1 MRSIALRGHRASKP
15 EALICQLCQISIS
28 PAARYRP
35 KTTRPYSSATTPP
48 RSAIEQSPSK
58 KALRTTNLTPSWT
71 AKRYASTAPSQTTPS
86 DLGTSLSG
94 IEKGSAELRNSQ
106 TVPSNEAVV
115 AVLQHCLDVAE
126 AIAQP
131 DRASKTGDNEIS
143 SLLHLEEKNSSKK
156 ALKPNRSA
164 HQQPSADALC
174 RLVHDLIT
182 DEKIFISPE
191 TLTLY
196 VKIHTLFK
204 RPERFPEIFHLY
216 ANKPIPEEN
225 SSPVKYLRPNPKSIN
240 SAIPVG
246 LANMA
251 LDVAISQRNLGLVL
265 AIIDNTFCAPAFHR
279 AKFFKKAAIPLGL
292 LGTTPAAC
300 YAAASWAATFQNTME
315 PSTATA
321 IAFAAT
327 LAYVGGT
334 SSVGLLAIT
343 TANDHMERVVW
354 LPGVPLRDRWLREE
368 ERAALDKV
376 AVAWGFKDLYMRGE
390 EEGEEWENLRE
401 FIGIRGMILDKTD
414 LMQGMQ

>member
-15 EALICQLCQISIS
+15 ETLICQLCQVSPS
-28 PAARYRP
+28 PAARYSQQ
-35 KTTRPYSSATTPP
+35 TTRSYSSATTTTP
-48 RSAIEQSPSK
+48 RSDSGQSPSK
-58 KALRTTNLTPSWT
+58 KALRTYLTQSRVI
-71 AKRYASTAPSQTTPS
+71 KRYASTASSQTGPS
-86 DLGTSLSG
+86 DFGTSLSG
-94 IEKGSAELRNSQ
+94 IEKGSAKLRNLQ

-115 AVLQHCLDVAE
+115 AVLQQCLDVAE

-131 DRASKTGDNEIS
+131 DRASKEEDNEIS

-156 ALKPNRSA
+156 APKSTRNA

-174 RLVHDLIT
+174 RIVHDLIT

-191 TLTLY
+191 TLTFY
-196 VKIHTLFK
+196 VKIHTLLN

-225 SSPVKYLRPNPKSIN
+225 SSPIKYLRPNPKSIN
-240 SAIPVG
+240 SAIPVE

>member
-1 MRSIALRGHRASKP
+1 MKGVTLRGSRATKP
-15 EALICQLCQISIS
+15 EALICQLCRISTS
-28 PAARYRP
+28 PAVRYRP
-35 KTTRPYSSATTPP
+35 PTTRSCSSATATP
-48 RSAIEQSPSK
+48 RSYMGQFLSRK
-58 KALRTTNLTPSWT
+58 TLRSDLTPSWT
-71 AKRYASTAPSQTTPS
+71 IRQYASTATPQVTLSDFNTT
-86 DLGTSLSG
+86 LTE
-94 IEKGSAELRNSQ
+94 IEKSFTELRNSQ
-106 TVPSNEAVV
+106 TVPSNEAVIEL
-115 AVLQHCLDVAE
+115 LQKCLDVAE

-131 DRASKTGDNEIS
+131 DRASKNEDNEIS
-143 SLLHLEEKNSSKK
+143 SLLHLEEKNNSKK
-156 ALKPNRSA
+156 QSKSTRTA

-174 RLVHDLIT
+174 RVLHHLIT

-191 TLTLY
+191 TLALY
-196 VKIHTLFK
+196 VKIHSLLK
-204 RPERFPEIFHLY
+204 RPERFPEVFYLY

-225 SSPVKYLRPNPKSIN
+225 SSPIKYLRPSPKSIN
-240 SAIPVG
+240 SAIPVD

-292 LGTTPAAC
+292 LATTPAAC
-300 YAAASWAATFQNTME
+300 YAAASWAATFQNTMD

-401 FIGIRGMILDKTD
+401 FIGMRGMILDKTD
-414 LMQGMQ
+414 LMHGMQ